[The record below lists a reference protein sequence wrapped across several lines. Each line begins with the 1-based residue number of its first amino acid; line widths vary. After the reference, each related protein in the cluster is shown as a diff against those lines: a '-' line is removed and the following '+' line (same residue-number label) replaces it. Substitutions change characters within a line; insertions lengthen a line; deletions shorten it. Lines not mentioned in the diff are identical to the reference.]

1 MACLYSVKQKNNVR
15 GTYLQRNNLWIK
27 LRMLITYIFFPE
39 ISYRVN
45 LCCELDNFQKI
56 SLYFRY
62 VLLLLK
68 NCLTTIPV
76 AICQLFAFTCKEHWQ
91 GLPLSSLDPVSP
103 FDPFSP

>member
-27 LRMLITYIFFPE
+27 LRMLLTYIFFPE

-56 SLYFRY
+56 SLYLRS
-62 VLLLLK
+62 VKKLL
-68 NCLTTIPV
+68 N
-76 AICQLFAFTCKEHWQ
+76 
-91 GLPLSSLDPVSP
+91 GYSSSDLSTVCFYL
-103 FDPFSP
+103 